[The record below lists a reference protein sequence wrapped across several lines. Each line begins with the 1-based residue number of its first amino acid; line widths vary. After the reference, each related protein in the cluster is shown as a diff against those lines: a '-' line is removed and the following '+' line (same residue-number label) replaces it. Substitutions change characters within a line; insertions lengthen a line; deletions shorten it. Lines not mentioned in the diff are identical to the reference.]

1 MEIITFTRVYANLEL
16 SVNEQFVV
24 YGTRVMIL
32 AVLKGP
38 CANECY
44 LIQTL
49 EPAIGRVYLP
59 QCFGN

>member
-1 MEIITFTRVYANLEL
+1 MYANLEL

-49 EPAIGRVYLP
+49 EPAIGRVYLS